1 MGASAIL
8 LVWGCVALLAF
19 AASPAVVSHAH
30 TEACSL
36 ESTTCT
42 DDSSFQTEEH
52 FPGISRISYE
62 GPESK
67 NPLAFK
73 WYNASEIVYGKP
85 MSEWLRFS
93 VAFWHTMRGDG
104 SDQFGLPTKVWPWET
119 LQTSAMGAEKRDEKA
134 AIATQTR
141 RRLDAFFEVLSKLG
155 VEYWCFHDRDIAPE
169 LDSLAE
175 SNAALE
181 GAVEHAAQLQAKHG
195 VKLLWGTAQLFKHP
209 RYMHGAATSPNATV
223 FAHAAAQV
231 KAAMEATHRLHGE
244 GYVFWGGREG
254 YSSLLNTDMALE
266 TSNMA
271 RFLRMA
277 AKYAK
282 HIGFRGTLMLE
293 PKPQEPS
300 KHQYDWDAAT
310 TRAFLLANNLEKD
323 FKLNI
328 ECNHVR
334 HHSAS
339 KRVCHYTLLFHLLNF
354 SLIHV
359 CRPRWLDIL
368 AIMS

>member
-1 MGASAIL
+1 
-8 LVWGCVALLAF
+8 
-19 AASPAVVSHAH
+19 
-30 TEACSL
+30 
-36 ESTTCT
+36 
-42 DDSSFQTEEH
+42 
-52 FPGISRISYE
+52 
-62 GPESK
+62 
-67 NPLAFK
+67 
-73 WYNASEIVYGKP
+73 

-119 LQTSAMGAEKRDEKA
+119 AENGDKNR

-141 RRLDAFFEVLSKLG
+141 RRLDAFFELVSKLG

-169 LDSLAE
+169 LDSLAD

-181 GAVEHAAQLQAKHG
+181 QAVEYAAELQAKHG

-209 RYMHGAATSPNATV
+209 RYMHGAATSPDATV

-254 YSSLLNTDMALE
+254 YSSLLNTNMALE
-266 TSNMA
+266 ISNMA

-277 AKYAK
+277 VKYAK

-310 TRAFLLANNLEKD
+310 TRAFLMANGLEKD

-328 ECNHVR
+328 ECNHVSN
-334 HHSAS
+334 HSFPNVCFITTFKSSFRGFCAS
-339 KRVCHYTLLFHLLNF
+339 
-354 SLIHV
+354 
-359 CRPRWLDIL
+359 CRPPWLGIH
-368 AIMS
+368 AIMSYCTRLKLVFLVQSMLIKGIHKRGGTPTSFLPTPERLLSWGRCCYGAAALHLED